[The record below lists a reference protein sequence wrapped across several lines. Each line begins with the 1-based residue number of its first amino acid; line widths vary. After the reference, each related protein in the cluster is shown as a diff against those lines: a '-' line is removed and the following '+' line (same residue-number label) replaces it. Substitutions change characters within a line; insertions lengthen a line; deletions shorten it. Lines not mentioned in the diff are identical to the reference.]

1 MSRKKF
7 KEYYYYNIIGFACVL
22 YAILQLFPLDE
33 KIEASDY
40 AKIKGHIAKPIK
52 YNKKERRRRDP
63 SFNITLKEYPAF
75 GFELMERS
83 LIRKDH
89 TTIENFKYT
98 TKNELGKLVTLI
110 ISKENAEILHK
121 DSLNDYNTP
130 RFWEKGWI
138 HIYGLQD
145 EKHVY
150 ATFSV
155 QDDNKSLKAN
165 KEGMLILFSCMGV
178 ICFLAARY
186 KKRKKISFDTL
197 KLP

>member
-7 KEYYYYNIIGFACVL
+7 KEYYYYNIIGIACVL

-52 YNKKERRRRDP
+52 YIKKTRRGDAY
-63 SFNITLKEYPAF
+63 FKITLKEYPAF
-75 GFELMERS
+75 GFNLQEES
-83 LIRKDH
+83 LIQKNH
-89 TTIENFKYT
+89 TIIEDFKYT
-98 TKNELGKLVTLI
+98 TKNELGKPVTLI
-110 ISKENAEILHK
+110 ISKANAEILHK

-130 RFWEKGWI
+130 RFWERSWI
-138 HIYGLQD
+138 HIYGLED

-150 ATFSV
+150 TTFSV
-155 QDDNKSLKAN
+155 QDENKSLKSN
-165 KEGMLILFSCMGV
+165 KEGMFILFSCMGI